1 MAHGDFSKY
10 LMENPQNVSS
20 LDTVMDNET
29 SNIKEGGQF
38 KRRNKETY
46 KETENAI
53 LFRTGDSHDGYIVL
67 LDKRDDYVNYFARFE
82 YKKLAGSQYVTQVA
96 VWRSSTTSLPRE
108 EYKTIAGDVFFGILL
123 KKFKKIA
130 SDQEQT
136 ADGQRFWRERMQD
149 AVHEGHK
156 VGLLKV
162 DTKEIDYYDKDN
174 FKKVADWI
182 DNLESSW
189 GNHIRFKRYRFVIEE

>member
-1 MAHGDFSKY
+1 MTHGDFSKY

-20 LDTVMDNET
+20 LDTVMDNFD
-29 SNIKEGGQF
+29 SNIKEGGRLL
-38 KRRNKETY
+38 RRNKETY
-46 KETENAI
+46 KETDISI

-67 LDKRDDYVNYFARFE
+67 LDKRNNYVNYFARFE

-96 VWRSSTTSLPRE
+96 VWRSVEITLPHKE
-108 EYKTIAGDVFFGILL
+108 TVLIASEVFFNILL

-136 ADGQRFWRERMQD
+136 ADGQRFWIAQMKR
-149 AVHEGHK
+149 ASNEGHK

-162 DTKEIDYYDKDN
+162 DTKDIDYYDKTKFN
-174 FKKVADWI
+174 TIIDWI
-182 DNLESSW
+182 ATLESSW
-189 GNHIRFKRYRFVIEE
+189 GNHIRYKRYRFVIEE